1 MRRVRD
7 VLLEISR
14 SVASGGCYYWSFG
27 IDMRGVCFISLH
39 IARPKTQSENAPVL
53 CCNALRLYNH
63 AYRAEYGT
71 YLPID
76 EKNNGRILQLNNA
89 PGRFRYR
96 VTVSKDG
103 FVAYAEADFDR
114 DGKAEVWVVDARGIR
129 TGTQT

>member
-14 SVASGGCYYWSFG
+14 SVASGGCCYWSCG
-27 IDMRGVCFISLH
+27 IDVRVMLQR
-39 IARPKTQSENAPVL
+39 IA
-53 CCNALRLYNH
+53 ALQH

-76 EKNNGRILQLNNA
+76 EKTNGRILQLNNA

-96 VTVSKDG
+96 VTVSEDD
-103 FVAYAEADFDR
+103 FMAYAEADFDR
-114 DGKAEVWVVDARGIR
+114 DGKAEVWVVDARELEPVLKHED
-129 TGTQT
+129 

>member
-1 MRRVRD
+1 MFWKYRGQLRQAGVVIGLL
-7 VLLEISR
+7 VLMCVVLIYQFTYRTPEDAERERARIMLQR
-14 SVASGGCYYWSFG
+14 
-27 IDMRGVCFISLH
+27 
-39 IARPKTQSENAPVL
+39 IA
-53 CCNALRLYNH
+53 ALQH

-96 VTVSKDG
+96 VTVSEDG

-114 DGKAEVWVVDARGIR
+114 DGKAEVWVVDARESEPVLKHED
-129 TGTQT
+129 

>member
-1 MRRVRD
+1 MFFWKYRNQLHEVGIVIGLLVLMC
-7 VLLEISR
+7 VLLIYQFTYRTPEDAERERARIMLQR
-14 SVASGGCYYWSFG
+14 
-27 IDMRGVCFISLH
+27 
-39 IARPKTQSENAPVL
+39 IA
-53 CCNALRLYNH
+53 ALEH

-96 VTVSKDG
+96 VTVSEDG

-114 DGKAEVWVVDARGIR
+114 DGKAEVWAMDARESEPVLKHED
-129 TGTQT
+129 